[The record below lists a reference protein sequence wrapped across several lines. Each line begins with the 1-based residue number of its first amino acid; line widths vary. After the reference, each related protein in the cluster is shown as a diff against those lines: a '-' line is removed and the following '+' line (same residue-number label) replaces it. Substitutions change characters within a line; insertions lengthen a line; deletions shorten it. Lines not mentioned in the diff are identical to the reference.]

1 MKPALPLIL
10 QLLNR
15 AIGDGLSSQSLLA
28 GITVL
33 THAVVPPSRMSTGH
47 QPGAHVWQGAGF
59 LEHRSA
65 TEKSIQSLVCNG
77 ETGAGPQ
84 LRLSCGIPGHRPFSL
99 CGVKLELGWQG
110 MRERV

>member
-47 QPGAHVWQGAGF
+47 QPGAHV
-59 LEHRSA
+59 
-65 TEKSIQSLVCNG
+65 
-77 ETGAGPQ
+77 
-84 LRLSCGIPGHRPFSL
+84 
-99 CGVKLELGWQG
+99 
-110 MRERV
+110 